1 MELTEGRGGHASSR
15 GIDHGCLSRL
25 LRHQRFAYREAS
37 STTLVGLSE
46 VDLES
51 CIGTPDHKDKFGAT
65 EILTYNGASTSTGG
79 VSLNLPILGTLNLA
93 GGGYCHMTVRVDDG
107 RATAVRYSG
116 ETDATFGPDAYC
128 APIVRECLRDLQ
140 TGSAAPTPAPR

>member
-1 MELTEGRGGHASSR
+1 MPRYAASVLAV
-15 GIDHGCLSRL
+15 CL
-25 LRHQRFAYREAS
+25 AS
-37 STTLVGLSE
+37 CAISDSHTAKQARTSLVGLSE

-79 VSLNLPILGTLNLA
+79 VSLNLPILGTLNVA

-107 RATAVRYSG
+107 RATQIRYSG

-128 APIVRECLRDLQ
+128 APIVRECLRAIQ
-140 TGSAAPTPAPR
+140 ARSASTATSAAPR